1 MATVV
6 AGHRIR
12 ITAGRGGNM
21 TNADVAM
28 VAEKITR
35 EGEHALSFEDAR
47 KLAHFPEE
55 DTIDVL
61 YCAHRVRKHYKDEL
75 IICSIVNAKS
85 GLCTE
90 DCAFCAQSSHHA
102 TKIDIYPLLEKEEI
116 VSRALSMKKAGATR
130 FSMVTSGFMLT
141 DDDMD
146 TICGA
151 AETISQEGNITVC
164 GSLGMLDET
173 EAARLRKSGI
183 TVYHHNLET
192 ARSYFDRVCTT
203 HSYDEDIQTV
213 KCAGASGMRVCSG
226 GILGLGESWEQRLEL
241 AFTLRNLNVDGIPL
255 NFLNP
260 IPGTRME
267 NMPLLPPMEAL
278 KCIALFRLINP
289 AKDIMICGGREVTL
303 RDYQSWMFFAGAN
316 GFMIGN
322 YLTTQGRNIQMDI
335 DMLKHGHIPAP

>member
-1 MATVV
+1 MTDTNVAWVV
-6 AGHRIR
+6 
-12 ITAGRGGNM
+12 
-21 TNADVAM
+21 
-28 VAEKITR
+28 EKIKHG
-35 EGEHALSFEDAR
+35 GEHALSFDDAR
-47 KLAHFPEE
+47 TLAFLPEE

-61 YCAHRVRKHYKDEL
+61 YCAHKIRKRYKNET

-85 GLCTE
+85 GFCTE

-102 TKIDIYPLLEKEEI
+102 TQIDTHPLLGEEEI
-116 VSRALSMKKAGATR
+116 ISLALSMKKAGATR
-130 FSMVTSGFMLT
+130 FSMVTSGFTLT
-141 DDDMD
+141 DKEMV
-146 TICGA
+146 TVCSA
-151 AETISQEGNITVC
+151 AETIGREANITVC
-164 GSLGMLDET
+164 GSLGMLNESKAT
-173 EAARLRKSGI
+173 RLKKGGI
-183 TVYHHNLET
+183 SVYHHNLET

-203 HSYDEDIQTV
+203 HSYEEDIQTV
-213 KCAGASGMRVCSG
+213 KCAHASGMRVCSG

-241 AFTLRNLNVDGIPL
+241 AFTLRDLNVDGIAL

-278 KCIALFRLINP
+278 KCIALFKLINP

-303 RDYQSWMFFAGAN
+303 RDYQSWIFFAGAN